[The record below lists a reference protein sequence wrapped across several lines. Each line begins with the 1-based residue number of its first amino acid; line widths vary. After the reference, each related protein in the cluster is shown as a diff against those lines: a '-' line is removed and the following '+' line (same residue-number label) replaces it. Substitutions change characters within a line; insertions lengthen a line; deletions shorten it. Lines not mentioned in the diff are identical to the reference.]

1 MGKAS
6 QLPLSVFCGL
16 LLTVSAFS
24 CNITLP
30 AFARCS
36 RSSARRSNACRRW
49 CRCFCWRQRSARSPS
64 LPFPTASGANPSL
77 SRRLPLACRHRGR
90 HVARCRRA
98 AGADVRQSDVHFHTS
113 ILVVIAN
120 AASLVTDPHRGDR
133 WLCVLGLWRLYADHR
148 LAVGGAEH
156 SAVGW
161 IPVVVGGDDARRY
174 RAGPA
179 RQHALSACSDR
190 LVVAGHLAAAKRR
203 GSTPARES
211 VRFRDQRID
220 CLQRAKRQTGPW
232 HEGRPCK

>member
-1 MGKAS
+1 MQQELGAS
-6 QLPLSVFCGL
+6 IECVQAMLPVFL
-16 LLTVSAFS
+16 LAAAFGQ
-24 CNITLP
+24 I
-30 AFARCS
+30 AFV
-36 RSSARRSNACRRW
+36 
-49 CRCFCWRQRSARSPS
+49 
-64 LPFPTASGANPSL
+64 PFPTASGANPSL
-77 SRRLPLACRHRGR
+77 SRDCTLACRHRGR
-90 HVARCRRA
+90 H
-98 AGADVRQSDVHFHTS
+98 AGALAGALRAPMFASLMFIFNTS

-120 AASLVTDPHRGDR
+120 AASLVIDPHRGDR
-133 WLCVLGLWRLYADHR
+133 RLCVLGLWRLYADHR

-179 RQHALSACSDR
+179 RQHALSACLDR

-203 GSTPARES
+203 GSTPAREL

-220 CLQRAKRQTGPW
+220 CPQRAKRQTGPW